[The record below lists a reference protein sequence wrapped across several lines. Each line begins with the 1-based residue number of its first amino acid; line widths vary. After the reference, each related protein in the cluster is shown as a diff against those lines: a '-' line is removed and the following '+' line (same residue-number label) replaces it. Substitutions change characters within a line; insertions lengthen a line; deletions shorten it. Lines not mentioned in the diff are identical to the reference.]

1 MGLLPNRGILWHILV
16 ALSRAK
22 VRLSRQR
29 ARGGG
34 ILEAMDERQEALP
47 EGEGD
52 RHQKEGPAEVREGLP
67 TKEQVLEA
75 LKVVYDPEIPVNI
88 VDLGLVYD
96 VEIHENGVVDVTM
109 TLTAIGC
116 PAQDMVKADA
126 EMAVMRLPGVQGV
139 NVEFVWTPPWTPAR
153 MTEEGKRM
161 MRMFGFNV

>member
-1 MGLLPNRGILWHILV
+1 MGLLPNRGIVWHILV

-52 RHQKEGPAEVREGLP
+52 RHQKEGLAEVREGLP

>member
-1 MGLLPNRGILWHILV
+1 MGLLPNRTQYT
-16 ALSRAK
+16 K
-22 VRLSRQR
+22 VRPWGE
-29 ARGGG
+29 GGAG
-34 ILEAMDERQEALP
+34 LGAILKAMDEAR
-47 EGEGD
+47 
-52 RHQKEGPAEVREGLP
+52 KELP

-96 VEIHENGVVDVTM
+96 VEVHENGVVDVTM

-116 PAQDMVKADA
+116 PAQDVVKADA

>member
-1 MGLLPNRGILWHILV
+1 MGLLPNRTQYT
-16 ALSRAK
+16 K
-22 VRLSRQR
+22 VRPWGKGAGLG
-29 ARGGG
+29 A
-34 ILEAMDERQEALP
+34 ILKAMDEAR
-47 EGEGD
+47 
-52 RHQKEGPAEVREGLP
+52 KELP

-96 VEIHENGVVDVTM
+96 VEVHENGVVDVTM

-116 PAQDMVKADA
+116 PAQDVVKADA

>member
-1 MGLLPNRGILWHILV
+1 MGLLPNRTQYT
-16 ALSRAK
+16 K
-22 VRLSRQR
+22 VRPWGK
-29 ARGGG
+29 GGG
-34 ILEAMDERQEALP
+34 AWGYTQSHGRGP
-47 EGEGD
+47 EGASHEGA
-52 RHQKEGPAEVREGLP
+52 GPR
-67 TKEQVLEA
+67 A

-96 VEIHENGVVDVTM
+96 VEVHENGVVDVTM

-116 PAQDMVKADA
+116 PAQDVVKADA